1 VAPVVGNPIEPAGT
15 VVPANA
21 LHFAAGVATATLA
34 GAESLPPQP
43 DTAIADAAN
52 KALTIAELRRLLNRV
67 LILVSV
73 YFYTAM
79 SGSVAC
85 ATGRDASFDLPN
97 ASAVSACSAHRSMSA
112 DLSFH
117 EACGH
122 APLNRMSV
130 RARRDWEKRIESFD
144 HSDVQAHLNA

>member
-1 VAPVVGNPIEPAGT
+1 LLLPESVAATSVADTIVAPVVGNPIEPAGT

-21 LHFAAGVATATLA
+21 LQFAAGVATATLA

-73 YFYTAM
+73 YFLYRNEWLGCFAQP
-79 SGSVAC
+79 G
-85 ATGRDASFDLPN
+85 ATR
-97 ASAVSACSAHRSMSA
+97 
-112 DLSFH
+112 
-117 EACGH
+117 
-122 APLNRMSV
+122 PLICRTRV
-130 RARRDWEKRIESFD
+130 QCQPARRTDPCPPTSVFMRRADTLRLIE
-144 HSDVQAHLNA
+144 